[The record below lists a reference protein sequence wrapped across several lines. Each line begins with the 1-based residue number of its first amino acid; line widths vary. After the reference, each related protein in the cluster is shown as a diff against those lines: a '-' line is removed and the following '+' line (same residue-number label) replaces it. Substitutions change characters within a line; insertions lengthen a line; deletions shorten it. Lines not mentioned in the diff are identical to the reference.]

1 MKRLFPPQRRC
12 LSART
17 SSTYFPRFHAAAL
30 IHYLE
35 EAYQAK
41 LFEYHAKKL
50 TLTPQGEELL
60 RAATTMKH
68 DSIHLHDHLAHLAQ
82 EKRELIF
89 GVTLT
94 IGSFVMPQHLAAY
107 LRKYPQTHIHM
118 VVANTQELLKQL
130 DAGEIDFALVEGYFS
145 KKPLQLCKKC
155 GRITCTVMG
164 NQGGG
169 TNA

>member
-1 MKRLFPPQRRC
+1 
-12 LSART
+12 
-17 SSTYFPRFHAAAL
+17 
-30 IHYLE
+30 
-35 EAYQAK
+35 
-41 LFEYHAKKL
+41 
-50 TLTPQGEELL
+50 
-60 RAATTMKH
+60 MKH

-145 KKPLQLCKKC
+145 KNEYEYRIYATEKYIAVCSTQHQFSKKPRRLEHLFGERLILREPGSGTQRDFGKTIRGAKFF
-155 GRITCTVMG
+155 G
-164 NQGGG
+164 QGFC
-169 TNA
+169 